1 MEKIKV
7 VFYDEKI
14 ICERENFSYNYLE
27 EDYKKLYQLLEIL
40 AKEKEINLKC
50 ANLQEDKKRIT
61 EMLKENEEI
70 KDCYFI
76 VSKIALEALKDWFID
91 TSSFLIVG
99 DTVKDDSGK
108 VIGCRSF
115 SRG

>member
-40 AKEKEINLKC
+40 ARNEPDFLMESESLIAKKFYEILSTEFDKENY
-50 ANLQEDKKRIT
+50 KRI
-61 EMLKENEEI
+61 
-70 KDCYFI
+70 
-76 VSKIALEALKDWFID
+76 
-91 TSSFLIVG
+91 
-99 DTVKDDSGK
+99 
-108 VIGCRSF
+108 
-115 SRG
+115 